1 MTYAHRP
8 FSDLS
13 EIRNPRPIVSV
24 PKRLISDPIQVS
36 RPRFINLAPK
46 QMARMLPLHEL
57 HFLPAIGLIVEPFN
71 NIKVAFKSLA
81 TLQHPLF
88 ISHHRTLNPAESTN
102 MNHNA
107 TEWLSMKS
115 KIFIQTSWS
124 ITHLPSVRRGLCRHD
139 LFQ

>member
-36 RPRFINLAPK
+36 RPRFITLAPK
-46 QMARMLPLHEL
+46 HMAWMLPLHEL
-57 HFLPAIGLIVEPFN
+57 QFTSAVLLIIEPLNHVRVTF
-71 NIKVAFKSLA
+71 SPLA
-81 TLQHPLF
+81 TLQHPFF